1 MSLLKSVECPTTMKS
16 ASSEPLVNSTG
27 ISSTSSHRGA
37 PRHPSNPRGGW
48 RLEIRDAPT
57 WEMWPRRR
65 CSAYAPPLTPV
76 RRTNATKPSV
86 AWCSVEIITRT
97 GIRRRGMSCGESNE
111 AAAELGTGTDPGKA
125 GSRGSGARAPGGDAP
140 QWRRTPRLR
149 ARMISSSH
157 GRPGF
162 PERKTRRHEGEDRGG
177 GQGSVREG
185 GPTVCRQ
192 SWC

>member
-1 MSLLKSVECPTTMKS
+1 MRRSRALPGAVEM
-16 ASSEPLVNSTG
+16 
-27 ISSTSSHRGA
+27 
-37 PRHPSNPRGGW
+37 
-48 RLEIRDAPT
+48 
-57 WEMWPRRR
+57 
-65 CSAYAPPLTPV
+65 
-76 RRTNATKPSV
+76 
-86 AWCSVEIITRT
+86 ITQT
-97 GIRRRGMSCGESNE
+97 GIRRRGMTCGESNE

-192 SWC
+192 SWCLASAARKRYIGGETRDGDASAPGTPRCSWPRPPSEVSCVRLGPSSRTACVSALMG